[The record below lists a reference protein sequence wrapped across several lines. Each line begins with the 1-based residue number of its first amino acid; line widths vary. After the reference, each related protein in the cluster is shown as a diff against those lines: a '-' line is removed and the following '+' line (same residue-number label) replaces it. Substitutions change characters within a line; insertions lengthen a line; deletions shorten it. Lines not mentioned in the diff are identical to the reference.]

1 MIIWEDTNN
10 DNDVSNVRTG
20 SSGVLRS
27 PNRNCN
33 GRTPRAIILPSPV
46 VFTAQVF
53 ATLAGFV
60 AGFWVLMLVLNV
72 ALDTP
77 EDHAEP
83 RSAAAFD
90 WEVDR

>member
-1 MIIWEDTNN
+1 MIIWEDNNN
-10 DNDVSNVRTG
+10 DNDVSNVRTTG
-20 SSGVLRS
+20 DNLLRNS
-27 PNRNCN
+27 AGNRN
-33 GRTPRAIILPSPV
+33 GRTPRALILPSPLV
-46 VFTAQVF
+46 LMAQVF

-60 AGFWVLMLVLNV
+60 AGFWLLMLALNV

-83 RSAAAFD
+83 RSAAAFG